1 DAPEFI
7 GILSRLE
14 GVNEGLFWRLLATS
28 DPAERVALMR
38 GIADEIRRGGNLSE
52 DQIAH
57 TLREVGSLV
66 GRIETRFGLEIEHAR
81 NLALHAAEVA
91 ALPPAMRM
99 IVEES
104 PLALHLLVNPQL
116 VNGKGESLF
125 EFYSRRAAKRKRPI
139 TSGLEFDQFVMRSIQ
154 RTRKDT
160 VLA

>member
-1 DAPEFI
+1 ASHPDHTAASEALVRAITRNPADAPEFI

-66 GRIETRFGLEIEHAR
+66 GRIETRFGLEIE
-81 NLALHAAEVA
+81 
-91 ALPPAMRM
+91 
-99 IVEES
+99 
-104 PLALHLLVNPQL
+104 
-116 VNGKGESLF
+116 
-125 EFYSRRAAKRKRPI
+125 
-139 TSGLEFDQFVMRSIQ
+139 
-154 RTRKDT
+154 
-160 VLA
+160 